1 MLEEPPL
8 IVRMRGLAV
17 FMDDSFVIMAG
28 NGDINPCYP
37 FLGSQGQ
44 SRARPN
50 VSALG
55 DFRDVMMQLGLGVFI
70 ISAIGFERIPT
81 EPPLRSA
88 EVSFALYSLSL
99 DV

>member
-1 MLEEPPL
+1 MH
-8 IVRMRGLAV
+8 
-17 FMDDSFVIMAG
+17 DSFAITAG

-37 FLGSQGQ
+37 FLGSHGQ
-44 SRARPN
+44 RRARPN

-55 DFRDVMMQLGLGVFI
+55 DFRDVMMQLALGVFI
-70 ISAIGFERIPT
+70 IVAIGFERIPT

-88 EVSFALYSLSL
+88 EVSLALYSLSL